1 MNLPSNVSSHDGK
14 RYPVMPSSFLAS
26 PNDKDDSQD
35 GVSIKYIT
43 GCKLSSTGIGD
54 STNNSFTNNSSMTD
68 STISNNKYDASEVLV
83 EFTPGLMTTRPKVK
97 SRLNGANL
105 RPPLDYR
112 PGKFGNLRSS
122 SSEDSRSD
130 SNTTPN
136 NHNNRTFLKKARTP
150 ESPGFPWSAAA
161 NKIKNSNNTYRISPE
176 PRANLRSF
184 EKLTP
189 EEPKSP
195 SEIIAIKKP
204 ITGTPEMPSCNI
216 DTALHQRLLA
226 KAKTLRDNVF

>member
-43 GCKLSSTGIGD
+43 GCKLSTTGTGD
-54 STNNSFTNNSSMTD
+54 STNNSYTNNSISD

-83 EFTPGLMTTRPKVK
+83 EFTPGLTTTRPKIK

-112 PGKFGNLRSS
+112 PGKFGNLRNSI
-122 SSEDSRSD
+122 EDPKND
-130 SNTTPN
+130 SNNTTPIN
-136 NHNNRTFLKKARTP
+136 NNNRTFLKKARTP
-150 ESPGFPWSAAA
+150 ESPVFPWSAAA

-176 PRANLRSF
+176 PRINLRSF
-184 EKLTP
+184 DKLTP

-195 SEIIAIKKP
+195 SEIKKLIP
-204 ITGTPEMPSCNI
+204 GTPEMPSCNI